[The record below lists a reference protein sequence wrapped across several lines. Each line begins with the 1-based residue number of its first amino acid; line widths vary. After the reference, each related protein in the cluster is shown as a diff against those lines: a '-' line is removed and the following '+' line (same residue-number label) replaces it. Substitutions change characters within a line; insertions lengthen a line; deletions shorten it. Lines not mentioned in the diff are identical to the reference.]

1 MRAAIFH
8 AFNEPLAV
16 ETVTDPAP
24 PPDGVVVRV
33 EACGICRS
41 DLHGWVGTDPDVVL
55 PHVPGHEFAGT
66 VEAVG
71 PECRRWR
78 VGDRVVAP
86 FIIACGHC
94 PACRSGDPTVCMDQY
109 VPGFTGWGAFAEYIP
124 LPRADFNLE
133 RLPESSDPVEAAAM
147 GCRFT
152 TAYRGLVERAH
163 LGAGEWLAVHGC
175 GGVGLS
181 AVMLG
186 AALGASVLA
195 IDIAD
200 DKLALARELGAT
212 ATLNARQS
220 NDLPSAVMDITRGG
234 AHVAVDA
241 LGVTQ
246 TMRNSILSLRP
257 LGRHL
262 QIGMPA
268 GAHLQ
273 PAIPMDVVYR
283 RQLSLLGSRGVAA
296 HRLPGLFDM
305 IAAGRV
311 RPGRMVTRRVALGE
325 AGEVLAQ
332 MRNFQGLGVAVI
344 DRF

>member
-8 AFNEPLAV
+8 AFNEALKI
-16 ETVTDPAP
+16 ETVPDPAP
-24 PPDGVVVRV
+24 PADGVVVRV

-71 PECRRWR
+71 PDCRRWKA
-78 VGDRVVAP
+78 GDRVVAP
-86 FIIACGHC
+86 FIIACGQC
-94 PACRSGDPTVCMDQY
+94 PACRSGDPTVCPDQY
-109 VPGFTGWGAFAEYIP
+109 VPGFTGWGAFAEFIA

-133 RLPESSDPVEAAAM
+133 RLPEASNPVEAAGM

-152 TAYRGLVERAH
+152 TAYRGLVERAG
-163 LGAGEWLAVHGC
+163 LGPGEWLAVHGC

-195 IDIAD
+195 VDIGD
-200 DKLALARELGAT
+200 EKLALARELGAN
-212 ATLNARQS
+212 ATLNARDS
-220 NDLPSAVMDITRGG
+220 NDVAEAVLDITGGG
-234 AHVAVDA
+234 AHVSVDA
-241 LGVTQ
+241 LGVSE
-246 TMRNSILSLRP
+246 TMRNSVLSLRP
-257 LGRHL
+257 LGRHV

-268 GAHLQ
+268 GAHVA
-273 PAIPMDVVYR
+273 PAMPMDVVYR

-296 HRLPGLFDM
+296 HRLPGIFEM
-305 IAAGRV
+305 VAAGRV
-311 RPGRMVTRRVALGE
+311 EPGRMVTRRVSLEE
-325 AGEVLAQ
+325 AGDVLAD
-332 MRNFQGLGVAVI
+332 MREFKGLGVAVI